1 MKKFSFEPNLKAA
14 IGLIQLLLNQHQPN
28 IDTAVIMP
36 NQPNVPVRP
45 NKPDIGL
52 NPEWDEDNSTL

>member
-28 IDTAVIMP
+28 IDMP

-45 NKPDIGL
+45 NKPDFGL
-52 NPEWDEDNSTL
+52 DESWWDEDNSTL